1 MPGENEMNKITSI
14 VEEMVGVVVMDE
26 EQPVMHSSERVVA
39 VSESL
44 LERAQD
50 KSYQHIAVENKVQS

>member
-1 MPGENEMNKITSI
+1 MNKITSI